1 MGKAAVKSLFHLIL
15 IAATFVLAAVTI
27 LASRSGHYHPESS
40 TVMPL
45 LGLAVPVLL
54 VSCLIVSLCWA
65 VARKK
70 WAFVTLI
77 AFFFNWEYLTAVIR
91 FVPPVTYPPRIG
103 TEPPGKPGGYLTVAT
118 YNVHNFGNEITGYS
132 CKEIA
137 RYMRQQHVD
146 VLCFQEFG
154 GNKHFTADSLRRA
167 LSHWQYALIP
177 ADDSIRGLL
186 PIAVFSRYPLTGG
199 RFITY
204 PTAPIAAC
212 CATSLRVRT
221 PSVC

>member
-15 IAATFVLAAVTI
+15 TAATFVLAAVTI

-91 FVPPVTYPPRIG
+91 FGSARDTRHGIG
-103 TEPPGKPGGYLTVAT
+103 TEPPGQT
-118 YNVHNFGNEITGYS
+118 
-132 CKEIA
+132 
-137 RYMRQQHVD
+137 
-146 VLCFQEFG
+146 
-154 GNKHFTADSLRRA
+154 RR
-167 LSHWQYALIP
+167 LPHRSHLQR
-177 ADDSIRGLL
+177 S
-186 PIAVFSRYPLTGG
+186 
-199 RFITY
+199 
-204 PTAPIAAC
+204 
-212 CATSLRVRT
+212 
-221 PSVC
+221 

>member
-15 IAATFVLAAVTI
+15 TAATFVLAAVTV

-91 FVPPVTYPPRIG
+91 FGSARDIPATASAPNHQGNPD
-103 TEPPGKPGGYLTVAT
+103 GYLTVAT
-118 YNVHNFGNEITGYS
+118 
-132 CKEIA
+132 
-137 RYMRQQHVD
+137 
-146 VLCFQEFG
+146 
-154 GNKHFTADSLRRA
+154 
-167 LSHWQYALIP
+167 
-177 ADDSIRGLL
+177 
-186 PIAVFSRYPLTGG
+186 
-199 RFITY
+199 
-204 PTAPIAAC
+204 
-212 CATSLRVRT
+212 
-221 PSVC
+221 

>member
-15 IAATFVLAAVTI
+15 TAATFVLAAVTV

-77 AFFFNWEYLTAVIR
+77 AFFFNWEYLTAVSGS
-91 FVPPVTYPPRIG
+91 VPPVTYPPRHRHR
-103 TEPPGKPGGYLTVAT
+103 T
-118 YNVHNFGNEITGYS
+118 
-132 CKEIA
+132 A
-137 RYMRQQHVD
+137 RA
-146 VLCFQEFG
+146 
-154 GNKHFTADSLRRA
+154 N
-167 LSHWQYALIP
+167 P
-177 ADDSIRGLL
+177 A
-186 PIAVFSRYPLTGG
+186 V
-199 RFITY
+199 
-204 PTAPIAAC
+204 
-212 CATSLRVRT
+212 TS
-221 PSVC
+221 P